1 MVAAPPPIGA
11 DAGAEPNSDPTPAYD
26 PLDMLVTGEPVAE
39 LDAALS
45 SMGRQLRQAR
55 RRHDGD
61 ASTRLQHWIDGRLDE
76 RTGFRTG
83 FRTDASPPC
92 STRNGRSPAS
102 GSAPGST
109 RCTAAGRW

>member
-1 MVAAPPPIGA
+1 MVAAPPHIGA
-11 DAGAEPNSDPTPAYD
+11 DAGAEPDGAPTPAHDPLACD
-26 PLDMLVTGEPVAE
+26 PLDMLVTSEPVAE

-76 RTGFRTG
+76 RATFH
-83 FRTDASPPC
+83 TDPSASC
-92 STRNGRSPAS
+92 
-102 GSAPGST
+102 
-109 RCTAAGRW
+109 AARDVR